1 MIAEGIAEG
10 SQEGIAEGSQ
20 EGIAEGS
27 QGSTG
32 SHPLDVHKSWMPCR
46 SAEGSVPWGG
56 RGLQVRTPRR
66 SAAPRELG
74 LLISTSFQ
82 PHRDW
87 IGISGSRGL
96 GCGQDG
102 SGSRDWIGI
111 GSRGLGPYVNL
122 SRHRGLGWDHGSGS
136 GSGSRLGSR
145 WIGISN
151 LMSTFQD
158 WIGISGSR
166 TSRRSAANR
175 TPRDRL
181 LLEGP
186 PPQSAGR
193 GSVKGAAHS

>member
-1 MIAEGIAEG
+1 MVAEGIAEG

-32 SHPLDVHKSWMPCR
+32 SHALDVHKSWMPCR

-66 SAAPRELG
+66 SAANREIG

-111 GSRGLGPYVNL
+111 WISGSRTSCQPFKT
-122 SRHRGLGWDHGSGS
+122 
-136 GSGSRLGSR
+136 SGSRLGS
-145 WIGISN
+145 WIGIG
-151 LMSTFQD
+151 
-158 WIGISGSR
+158 IGV
-166 TSRRSAANR
+166 
-175 TPRDRL
+175 
-181 LLEGP
+181 
-186 PPQSAGR
+186 SAGIKMDR
-193 GSVKGAAHS
+193 DL

>member
-32 SHPLDVHKSWMPCR
+32 SHALDVHKSWMPCR
-46 SAEGSVPWGG
+46 SPEGSVPWGG

-66 SAAPRELG
+66 SAANRELG

-111 GSRGLGPYVNL
+111 GI
-122 SRHRGLGWDHGSGS
+122 SGS
-136 GSGSRLGSR
+136 RTSCQPFKTSGSRLGS
-145 WIGISN
+145 WIGIG
-151 LMSTFQD
+151 
-158 WIGISGSR
+158 IGIGV
-166 TSRRSAANR
+166 
-175 TPRDRL
+175 
-181 LLEGP
+181 
-186 PPQSAGR
+186 SAGIKMDR
-193 GSVKGAAHS
+193 DL